1 MTRKNSYTRLY
12 CLLLFTSRTWTDNEA
27 QGLGKE
33 MKRYYFHSLQDRGFE
48 SLVLLNAN
56 DADVY
61 DFIQNFPHGAKN
73 ASSLV
78 LRCCNLRCV
87 QDVVLMMM
95 ELFGRRRYG

>member
-1 MTRKNSYTRLY
+1 
-12 CLLLFTSRTWTDNEA
+12 
-27 QGLGKE
+27 

-61 DFIQNFPHGAKN
+61 DFIQNFPHAAKH

-87 QDVVLMMM
+87 KNVRQSRPSKM
-95 ELFGRRRYG
+95 

>member
-1 MTRKNSYTRLY
+1 
-12 CLLLFTSRTWTDNEA
+12 
-27 QGLGKE
+27 

-61 DFIQNFPHGAKN
+61 DFIQNFPHGAKH

-78 LRCCNLRCV
+78 LRCCNLSDRGLEA
-87 QDVVLMMM
+87 LMGVYEARELPDMM
-95 ELFGRRRYG
+95 SAGWRFN

>member
-1 MTRKNSYTRLY
+1 
-12 CLLLFTSRTWTDNEA
+12 
-27 QGLGKE
+27 

-61 DFIQNFPHGAKN
+61 DFIQNFPHAAKH

-87 QDVVLMMM
+87 NLVFTGAGAPGLV
-95 ELFGRRRYG
+95 

>member
-1 MTRKNSYTRLY
+1 
-12 CLLLFTSRTWTDNEA
+12 
-27 QGLGKE
+27 

-61 DFIQNFPHGAKN
+61 DFIQNFPHAAKH

-87 QDVVLMMM
+87 NRV
-95 ELFGRRRYG
+95 FTGAGRGPAPGLV